1 MLYKY
6 LIPYILSVVFGVAN
20 ISYLIMILSKVPIT
34 VLEVRLF
41 IPAIGQMFSEA
52 YVYIFADIFFVMTL
66 IPFFKS
72 IKDHDQL
79 KTYTY
84 NAYKHLKSDLR
95 FCTILYLS
103 ILVIMYITKSPLLL
117 FFLILSGPIFLSG
130 LFFYLYCGL
139 FLFREG
145 LESFMLWILKMH
157 IPF

>member
-1 MLYKY
+1 MTVLYKY
-6 LIPYILSVVFGVAN
+6 LIPYILSVVFGIAN
-20 ISYLIMILSKVPIT
+20 ISYLIMILSKGPIT

-66 IPFFKS
+66 LPFFKS

-84 NAYKHLKSDLR
+84 HAYKHLKSDLR

-139 FLFREG
+139 FLFREDA
-145 LESFMLWILKMH
+145 
-157 IPF
+157 